1 MIWLITGAI
10 IPSMVVSWLAMHV
23 LRRKAESFGLV
34 DRPAGHKA
42 HQQPTPAGGGIGIWL
57 GVVVPLA
64 LGQCL
69 LWWTATSSPPSFLPE
84 IAVQHLGG
92 LGKQS
97 SKLWLLVAAATV
109 LMLLGLADDRRGLD
123 WKLRLSIQTAVAA
136 VVVAAG
142 WRLSLF
148 VDLPWL
154 TNALSVLWIV
164 ALINA
169 FNMLDNMDG
178 LSGGVGAIAAA
189 MLAAVMLMAP
199 DPSTHQPQLF
209 VAGFLLVLVGALLG
223 FLGHNCPPA
232 RIFMGD
238 AGSYFIGF
246 WIATGTLMATFAGE
260 GLPRHA
266 ILAPLCVLAVPLY
279 DTTSVVLIRLR
290 RGHSPFQGDN
300 NHFSHR
306 LVDLGL
312 SRTQAVLTIYLTTAT
327 TSLGALLLYQVDAT
341 GAIVIGLMVVCVLL
355 LIAILETTAR
365 RKMRNQ
371 QPSEPESKVA
381 SL

>member
-1 MIWLITGAI
+1 
-10 IPSMVVSWLAMHV
+10 
-23 LRRKAESFGLV
+23 E
-34 DRPAGHKA
+34 
-42 HQQPTPAGGGIGIWL
+42 
-57 GVVVPLA
+57 
-64 LGQCL
+64 
-69 LWWTATSSPPSFLPE
+69 
-84 IAVQHLGG
+84 
-92 LGKQS
+92 QS
-97 SKLWLLVAAATV
+97 GKLWLLIAAATV

-154 TNALSVLWIV
+154 TNALSMLWIV

-199 DPSTHQPQLF
+199 DPMTHQPQLF
-209 VAGFLLVLVGALLG
+209 VAGFLLVLVGSLVG
-223 FLGHNCPPA
+223 FLAHNRPPA

-266 ILAPLCVLAVPLY
+266 
-279 DTTSVVLIRLR
+279 
-290 RGHSPFQGDN
+290 
-300 NHFSHR
+300 
-306 LVDLGL
+306 
-312 SRTQAVLTIYLTTAT
+312 
-327 TSLGALLLYQVDAT
+327 
-341 GAIVIGLMVVCVLL
+341 
-355 LIAILETTAR
+355 
-365 RKMRNQ
+365 
-371 QPSEPESKVA
+371 
-381 SL
+381 

>member
-1 MIWLITGAI
+1 ML
-10 IPSMVVSWLAMHV
+10 VSWAAMHV
-23 LRRKAESFGLV
+23 LRRKAEGFGLV
-34 DRPAGHKA
+34 DRPAGHKS

-57 GVVVPLA
+57 GVVAPLA
-64 LGQCL
+64 VGQVVL
-69 LWWTATSSPPSFLPE
+69 LWAASLSNPTFLPE
-84 IAVQHLGG
+84 IATRHLGG
-92 LGKQS
+92 LSEQS
-97 SKLWLLVAAATV
+97 GRLWILVAAATV

-123 WKLRLSIQTAVAA
+123 WRLRLGVQTAVSAF
-136 VVVAAG
+136 VVAAG

-148 VDLPWL
+148 VDVPWL
-154 TNALSVLWIV
+154 TSMLSVLWIV

-178 LSGGVGAIAAA
+178 LSGGVAAIAAG
-189 MLAAVMLMAP
+189 MLAAVMLLAP
-199 DPSTHQPQLF
+199 DPVTRQPQLF
-209 VAGFLLVLVGALLG
+209 IAGFLLVLVGSLIG
-223 FLGHNCPPA
+223 FLGHNRPPA
-232 RIFMGD
+232 KIFMGD

-290 RGHSPFQGDN
+290 QGRSPFVGDN

-306 LVDLGL
+306 LVELGL

-327 TSLGALLLYQVDAT
+327 TGLGALLLYQVDTA
-341 GAIVIGLMVVCVLL
+341 GAVVVGLMVACVLL

-365 RKMRNQ
+365 RKMR
-371 QPSEPESKVA
+371 SEPETEPAAEPVA
-381 SL
+381 VSR